1 MLLLLL
7 HLKWIAI
14 SFLGVV
20 TAGGLMELAKRTV
33 RAQRPA
39 RRSNSS
45 ARPVLVAQIFL
56 RMEQ

>member
-20 TAGGLMELAKRTV
+20 TAGGLVELAKRTM
-33 RAQRPA
+33 RAKRPA
-39 RRSNSS
+39 RRSTSS
-45 ARPVLVAQIFL
+45 GRPVLVAQIFV

>member
-45 ARPVLVAQIFL
+45 A
-56 RMEQ
+56 